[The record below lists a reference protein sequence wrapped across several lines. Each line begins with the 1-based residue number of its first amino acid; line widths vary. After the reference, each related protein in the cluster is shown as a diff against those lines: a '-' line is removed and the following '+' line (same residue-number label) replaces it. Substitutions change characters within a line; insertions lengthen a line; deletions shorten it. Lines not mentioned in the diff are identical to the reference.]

1 MKFIVAASAGG
12 GCWRAD
18 LTCVMRVVMVLL
30 TSPKRISWSAAAA
43 AAACRVLYL
52 PWADIFFSC
61 GVEVRTFDFKL
72 LVATSF
78 GERSSV
84 SVYEAAT
91 RSRLAT

>member
-1 MKFIVAASAGG
+1 MKLIVAASAGG

-43 AAACRVLYL
+43 CRVLYL

-61 GVEVRTFDFKL
+61 GVEVRTFNFKL